1 MIKLGFFP
9 TPFPSEDFRS
19 ILYRYHLYSKNREV
33 VDTNI
38 ELFGMKSEF
47 TAFPRRLE
55 LLFQKLPAKK
65 NLSIENIIKEYTLLP
80 WFFPF
85 ISEKHQSN
93 ILYEIKKG
101 GEIDESYVG
110 KLAGNK
116 YGRCIAEDIRY
127 CLSCIKEDMAQLGT
141 GYIHR
146 EHQFAFIST
155 CNKHKVKLITHCKE
169 CGVALGYS
177 AMEGRCKQGHGIGNN
192 TEPSKDFLQEDIL
205 VDLEFLF
212 KNNGQMTL
220 GIVRQKF
227 LEHLFKEG
235 YVSTDGKTRRQL
247 LAQNFLKHY
256 SSDELA
262 SVGLSADYIAQRNTL
277 ERVFWGDSLV
287 INLPILFLLIR
298 FIAGSLESFI
308 NTSAPY
314 ATEIPFGLGPWPCAN
329 KFCPDYNKMVIQKC
343 SRVDNRYR
351 GVTGKFY
358 CTTCGN
364 EYVRGWNRKKGIK
377 ENIRAVITSEAKKD
391 EIVALYLN
399 AGLSMEAIASQLF
412 CSVYSVKQAVKNHL
426 LIGIEEHACAAEQIS
441 PKRDISRVKVE
452 SIINENPGLSRYE
465 ICLKCKTAY
474 EWLKKNDAAWLE
486 KRLPVSKSFD
496 RFDWNEVDEVLS
508 ERVSEVARGL
518 IENNPGT
525 RVGIYSIIGA
535 LNKTE
540 SGRIKNYSQHLPITQ
555 KVLQQVAETK
565 EQYQLRHL
573 AALVWQ
579 LKNHY
584 GYEEVT
590 LNTILSYRRSYRG
603 ISKDMRNTITAK
615 LVEIQSV

>member
-1 MIKLGFFP
+1 MEG
-9 TPFPSEDFRS
+9 
-19 ILYRYHLYSKNREV
+19 
-33 VDTNI
+33 
-38 ELFGMKSEF
+38 
-47 TAFPRRLE
+47 
-55 LLFQKLPAKK
+55 
-65 NLSIENIIKEYTLLP
+65 
-80 WFFPF
+80 
-85 ISEKHQSN
+85 
-93 ILYEIKKG
+93 
-101 GEIDESYVG
+101 
-110 KLAGNK
+110 
-116 YGRCIAEDIRY
+116 
-127 CLSCIKEDMAQLGT
+127 
-141 GYIHR
+141 
-146 EHQFAFIST
+146 
-155 CNKHKVKLITHCKE
+155 HCKH
-169 CGVALGYS
+169 
-177 AMEGRCKQGHGIGNN
+177 GHVIDNDA
-192 TEPSKDFLQEDIL
+192 EPFSDHLQEDIHE
-205 VDLEFLF
+205 DLEFLF
-212 KNNGQMTL
+212 KYNDQMSL

-227 LEHLFKEG
+227 LEHLFKGG

-247 LAQNFLKHY
+247 LAQNFLENY

-308 NTSAPY
+308 STSVPY

-329 KFCPDYNKMVIQKC
+329 KYCPDYNKMVIQKC

-358 CTTCGN
+358 CATCGN
-364 EYVRGWNRKKGIK
+364 EYVRDWNRKKGIK
-377 ENIRAVITSEAKKD
+377 ENIRAVITSETKKN
-391 EIVALYLN
+391 EIVALYRN
-399 AGLSMEAIASQLF
+399 GGLSMETIACQLY
-412 CSVYSVKQAVKNHL
+412 CSVYSVKQAVKSDL
-426 LIGIEEHACAAEQIS
+426 LLGIEEHACAAEQIS
-441 PKRDISRVKVE
+441 PKRDAFRIKVE
-452 SIINENPGLSRYE
+452 STINKNPGLNRYE

-474 EWLKKNDAAWLE
+474 EWLKRNDTVWLE

-496 RFDWNEVDEVLS
+496 RFDWNEVDELLS
-508 ERVSEVARGL
+508 QRVSEVARGL

-555 KVLQQVAETK
+555 KVLEQVVETK

-579 LKNHY
+579 LKSHY

-590 LNTILSYRRSYRG
+590 LDTILSYRRSYRA
-603 ISKDMRNTITAK
+603 ISKDMRDAITAK
-615 LVEIQSV
+615 LVEIQNV